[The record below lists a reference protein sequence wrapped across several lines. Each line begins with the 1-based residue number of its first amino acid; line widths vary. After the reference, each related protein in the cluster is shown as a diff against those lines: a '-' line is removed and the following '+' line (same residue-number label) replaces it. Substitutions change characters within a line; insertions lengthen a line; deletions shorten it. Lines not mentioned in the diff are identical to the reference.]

1 MDLPYVMDTLFDLL
15 NESENL
21 DAVELE
27 EKEAEGKFLVTY
39 ISSYAFG
46 IASTVIAVLAVL
58 VLLTSSVKNGMIL
71 FAIAFLVSPLGL
83 PMLAVKLVGLLNRLG
98 GALGDLA
105 RT

>member
-1 MDLPYVMDTLFDLL
+1 MKFLLRVLVAPVRLAIWLVVRLF
-15 NESENL
+15 
-21 DAVELE
+21 V
-27 EKEAEGKFLVTY
+27 LVTY

-46 IASTVIAVLAVL
+46 IASAVIAVLAVL

-71 FAIAFLVSPLGL
+71 FAISFLVSPHGL